1 MCNQPDQSLIGQC
14 EHKITKGFLSHRI
27 MWRSWALYMSIC
39 SFNPMCQIISKHLEV
54 NFKNLL
60 GMKYVPDVVF
70 LVLWSE
76 NNDWTIYVFAAGVGC
91 KIRSVGSTE
100 FRNIP
105 YLSSRATCTINVMVI
120 ETLLLRLKI
129 WILSFLEEAIFGST
143 FNNYFNVFHVN
154 LFSKNLD
161 LILATLLTHIFSWIV
176 FPRSF
181 ICKNLDV
188 N

>member
-27 MWRSWALYMSIC
+27 MWRSSALYMCIC

-70 LVLWSE
+70 LVLWSK

-105 YLSSRATCTINVMVI
+105 YLSSRATCTINVMVT

-129 WILSFLEEAIFGST
+129 WILSFLEERKCCMIFLNKT
-143 FNNYFNVFHVN
+143 
-154 LFSKNLD
+154 
-161 LILATLLTHIFSWIV
+161 LITLSHIV
-176 FPRSF
+176 FNISLGLIYEQCHHLHANHKFFLLLFR
-181 ICKNLDV
+181 
-188 N
+188 